1 MAQAVAD
8 SSSLIH
14 LEKIGQLALL
24 EGLFGEVAIPRAV
37 ADEVKRTLPELPPW
51 VRVHTLSRPIPPAIA
66 RRSLGAGE
74 SEAMALALERQ
85 IQRVILDDLSAREFG
100 RSLGLEIVGTGAVL
114 YKAKIRGLIPAVRP
128 LLDALLATG
137 FRLSPNVYRTLLR
150 AAGEAE

>member
-1 MAQAVAD
+1 MAQVVAD

-14 LEKIGQLALL
+14 LEKIGQLDLL

-37 ADEVKRTLPELPPW
+37 AGEVGRTLPELPSW
-51 VRVHTLSRPIPPAIA
+51 IQVYTLNRPIPPAIA

-85 IQRVILDDLSAREFG
+85 IPHVILDDLSARQFG
-100 RSLGLEIVGTGAVL
+100 RSLGLEVVGTGAVL
-114 YKAKIRGLIPAVRP
+114 YKAKLRGLIPAVRP

-137 FRLSPNVYRTLLR
+137 FRLSPKVYRTLLR
-150 AAGEAE
+150 AAGEGD

>member
-24 EGLFGEVAIPRAV
+24 ESLFGQVAIPQAV
-37 ADEVKRTLPELPPW
+37 ADEVKRTLPELPSWIPIH
-51 VRVHTLSRPIPPAIA
+51 RLSRPIPPAIA

-74 SEAMALALERQ
+74 SEAMALALELR
-85 IQRVILDDLSAREFG
+85 IPRVILDDLTARTFG
-100 RSLGLEIVGTGAVL
+100 RALGLEVVGTGAVL
-114 YKAKIRGLIPAVRP
+114 YLAKMRGLFPAVRP
-128 LLDALLATG
+128 LLEALLATG
-137 FRLSPNVYRTLLR
+137 FRLSPKVYLTLLR

>member
-1 MAQAVAD
+1 MAQAVAH

-24 EGLFGEVAIPRAV
+24 ESLFEQVAIPQAV
-37 ADEVKRTLPELPPW
+37 ADEVQKTLPEIPSW
-51 VRVHTLSRPIPPAIA
+51 IHVHTLSRPIPPAIA

-74 SEAMALALERQ
+74 SEAMAVALELR
-85 IQRVILDDLSAREFG
+85 IPRVILDDLTARTFG
-100 RSLGLEIVGTGAVL
+100 RALGLEVVGTGAVL
-114 YKAKIRGLIPAVRP
+114 YLAKMRGLVPAVRP

-137 FRLSPNVYRTLLR
+137 FRLSPKVYLTLLR